1 MTQELIIK
9 FLSSRPGL
17 NVKSLEIEAG
27 ISRQTLAK
35 VLRGETGRRLNEA
48 HINRLIPTLNNY
60 GFSTFLENIQKK
72 DKAEVIAVFNHKGGV
87 GKTTTTINLARGLHR
102 NGYRV
107 LMLDLDGQAN
117 LSTCFF
123 SSEEYPEKNELLL
136 SALNDEIDP
145 KDAIYQAMDE
155 DAFDIIA
162 TDENLIESKL
172 KAVEGVKDVL
182 LKKRVLDKVD
192 MDYDY
197 IVLDCPPSL
206 GFFTNC
212 ALNSADSVVI
222 PVIPEEMSI
231 QGLSKMIRAISEI
244 RELKDHEIDIDGVL
258 ITMKDSRYATHEEY
272 ELAIRNFLSS
282 AGIRVFSNVIRKNAQ
297 VAEAPAHKLPV
308 LDYKPN
314 SNGSKDYHDFIQEY
328 IDIKEQE
335 TV

>member
-1 MTQELIIK
+1 M
-9 FLSSRPGL
+9 
-17 NVKSLEIEAG
+17 EIEAG